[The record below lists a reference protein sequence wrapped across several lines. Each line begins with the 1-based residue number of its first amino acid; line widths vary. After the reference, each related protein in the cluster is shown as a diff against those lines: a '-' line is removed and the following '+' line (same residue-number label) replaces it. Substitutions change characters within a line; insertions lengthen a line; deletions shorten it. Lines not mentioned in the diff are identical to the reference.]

1 MLLEFPAS
9 KSNIPETAQQQ
20 QQQEADR
27 LRLSS
32 YYVTAWKSPLRDIRS
47 SLHSFHHCW
56 SASMQVAVHVLAW
69 LGGIAL
75 GHVGGIG
82 CGINN
87 NHVGPLTWGLSSEQE
102 HLRQIES
109 GVEVP

>member
-1 MLLEFPAS
+1 
-9 KSNIPETAQQQ
+9 
-20 QQQEADR
+20 
-27 LRLSS
+27 
-32 YYVTAWKSPLRDIRS
+32 
-47 SLHSFHHCW
+47 
-56 SASMQVAVHVLAW
+56 MQVAVHVLAW

-87 NHVGPLTWGLSSEQE
+87 NQVGPLTWGLSSEQE
-102 HLRQIES
+102 HLRQIEP

>member
-1 MLLEFPAS
+1 
-9 KSNIPETAQQQ
+9 
-20 QQQEADR
+20 
-27 LRLSS
+27 
-32 YYVTAWKSPLRDIRS
+32 
-47 SLHSFHHCW
+47 
-56 SASMQVAVHVLAW
+56 MQVAVHVLAW
-69 LGGIAL
+69 LGGVAL

-87 NHVGPLTWGLSSEQE
+87 DHVCPLTWGFSSEQE

>member
-9 KSNIPETAQQQ
+9 KSNIPETAQQ

-75 GHVGGIG
+75 GHVGGIE

-87 NHVGPLTWGLSSEQE
+87 DHVGPLTWGFSSEQE